1 MKNLQQLSAQAVH
14 RVLDGRNLDTAL
26 ESVTSG
32 AGLSNTERA
41 TVQAL
46 SYGSLRHLGYARFA
60 VAQLVPR
67 APKNPLLSALLWVA
81 IHQLETSSAAYA
93 VVDSAVEA
101 AAATDSPALKP
112 FVNAVLRNYLR
123 KRDDIRAAALLNDEA
138 RYSYPQW
145 WIRKLHDQIG
155 EHATNVLD
163 AGNLHPPMW
172 LRVNKRRTDVAAY
185 HAMLGQHEISARVDG
200 LSAIRLEKPHPVD
213 DLPEFSEGLSSV
225 QDLGAQRA
233 ALLLGAGNGQRV
245 LDACAAPGGKTA
257 HLLEIADLDLTA
269 LDNDALR
276 LERVRQN
283 LQRLGLDA
291 KLRCADAAALDDWWD
306 GQAYDR
312 VLLDG
317 PCSASGVVR
326 RHPDIKWLRRLE
338 DIDRFT
344 RQQQRLLDA
353 MWKVLARGGKL
364 LYATCSIFA
373 EENQNQVSNFLVR
386 HADARHL
393 NHPGAGLLLP
403 NQEHDGFYYA
413 LVEKV

>member
-14 RVLDGRNLDTAL
+14 RVLEGRNLGTAL
-26 ESVTSG
+26 ESVTRA
-32 AGLSNTERA
+32 AGLSNSERA

-60 VAQLVPR
+60 LAQLAPR

-81 IHQLETSSAAYA
+81 IHQLETSSAEYA

-101 AAATDSPALKP
+101 AASIDSPALKP

-123 KRDDIRAAALLNDEA
+123 KREHIRAAALLNDEA

-145 WIRKLHDQIG
+145 WIRKLREQIG
-155 EHATNVLD
+155 EHAADVLD
-163 AGNLHPPMW
+163 AGNQHPPMW
-172 LRVNKRRTDVAAY
+172 LRVNQRRIDVAAY
-185 HAMLGQHEISARVDG
+185 HTMLAKHAIPACVIETG
-200 LSAIRLEKPHPVD
+200 AIRLAKPHPVD
-213 DLPEFSEGLSSV
+213 DLPGFSAGLSSV
-225 QDLGAQRA
+225 QDAGAQHA
-233 ALLLGAGNGQRV
+233 AMLLDAGNGQRV

-269 LDNDALR
+269 LDSDAQR

-283 LQRLGLDA
+283 LQRLGLTA
-291 KLRCADAAALDDWWD
+291 QLHCADAAAPEHWWD
-306 GQAYDR
+306 GHPYDR
-312 VLLDG
+312 ILLDG

-326 RHPDIKWLRRLE
+326 RHPDIKWLRRPE
-338 DIDRFT
+338 DIDGFA
-344 RQQQRLLDA
+344 RQQKRLLDA
-353 MWKVLARGGKL
+353 LWKVLARGGKL

-373 EENQNQVSNFLVR
+373 EENEDQVSNFLVR

-393 NHPGAGLLLP
+393 NHPGTGLMLP

-413 LVEKV
+413 LVEKI